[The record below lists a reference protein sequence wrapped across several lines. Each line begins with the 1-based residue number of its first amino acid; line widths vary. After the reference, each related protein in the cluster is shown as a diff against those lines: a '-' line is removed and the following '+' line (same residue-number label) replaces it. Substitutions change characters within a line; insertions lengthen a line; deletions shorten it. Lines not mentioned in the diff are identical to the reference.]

1 MLFVINLKVILFKV
15 KFFCTFDYKLIIVMK
30 KLMFL
35 GAFALGVTSLFAQ
48 TLSLEKEEIQFGNIK
63 LNTEVTAKMKVTNSG
78 DKPLIL
84 KSVVGSCGCTVPEYP
99 TTPIEPGKSAD
110 ITIKYSSGGV
120 TGDFNKSVTITS
132 NDPVS
137 SRKIF
142 RIKGKA
148 E

>member
-1 MLFVINLKVILFKV
+1 
-15 KFFCTFDYKLIIVMK
+15 MK
-30 KLMFL
+30 KLL
-35 GAFALGVTSLFAQ
+35 ILSLFTLGFSSTYAQ

-63 LNTEVTAKMKVTNSG
+63 LNTDVTSKMKVTNTG

-84 KSVVGSCGCTVPEYP
+84 KSVVGSCGCTAPDYP
-99 TTPIEPGKSAD
+99 KNPIAPGESAN
-110 ITIKYSSGGV
+110 ITIKYSSGAV
-120 TGDFNKSVTITS
+120 AGDFNKSVTVTS

>member
-1 MLFVINLKVILFKV
+1 
-15 KFFCTFDYKLIIVMK
+15 MK
-30 KLMFL
+30 KIMFASAFVL
-35 GAFALGVTSLFAQ
+35 GLTSLFAQ
-48 TLSLEKEEIQFGNIK
+48 ELKLEKEEIAFGALK
-63 LNTEVTAKMKVTNSG
+63 LNTEVTSKMTVTNTG

-99 TTPIEPGKSAD
+99 TTPIAPGKSAD
-110 ITIKYSSGGV
+110 ITIKYSTGGV
-120 TGDFNKSVTITS
+120 KGDFNKSVTITS

-142 RIKGKA
+142 RIKGSA

>member
-1 MLFVINLKVILFKV
+1 
-15 KFFCTFDYKLIIVMK
+15 MK
-30 KLMFL
+30 KIMFV
-35 GAFALGVTSLFAQ
+35 GAFVMGLTSLFAQ
-48 TLSLEKEEIQFGNIK
+48 ELKLDKEEIAFGALK
-63 LNTEVTAKMKVTNSG
+63 LNTEVTSKMTVTNTG

-99 TTPIEPGKSAD
+99 TTPIEPVKSAD
-110 ITIKYSSGGV
+110 ITVKYSSGSV
-120 TGDFNKSVTITS
+120 TGDFNKSVTITA

>member
-1 MLFVINLKVILFKV
+1 
-15 KFFCTFDYKLIIVMK
+15 MK
-30 KLMFL
+30 KIMFV
-35 GAFALGVTSLFAQ
+35 GAFVMGLTSLFAQ
-48 TLSLEKEEIQFGNIK
+48 ELKLDKEEIAFGALK
-63 LNTEVTAKMKVTNSG
+63 LNTEVTSKMTVTNTG

-110 ITIKYSSGGV
+110 ITVKYSSGSV

>member
-1 MLFVINLKVILFKV
+1 
-15 KFFCTFDYKLIIVMK
+15 
-30 KLMFL
+30 MFL

-48 TLSLEKEEIQFGNIK
+48 TLSLEKEEIQFGSIK
-63 LNTEVTAKMKVTNSG
+63 LNTDVTSKMKVKNTG

-84 KSVVGSCGCTVPEYP
+84 KSVVGSCGCTAPDYP
-99 TTPIEPGKSAD
+99 KNPIAPGESAD
-110 ITIKYSSGGV
+110 ITIKYSSGTV
-120 TGDFNKSVTITS
+120 AGDFNKSVTVTS